1 MWAKIISIKRTKDLN
16 YFSLCA
22 LDLFNTRVSQFE
34 LNYWNKLTFPR
45 HSNLLRCIMWDG
57 SDIIFPDKGW
67 QYFRIHNL
75 AQVYCVNLYII
86 CYLNMRVGQRG
97 GGHGRIT
104 ELAGK
109 IIHRSTWHT
118 VFRAE
123 RSKIWQNF
131 LSEFFFKDDT
141 RLYCSST
148 SRGSAARD
156 KRCQYESTSAA
167 PTLHTHSFCAAHA
180 PVTRRS
186 RVQCETSF
194 RHWGKWFPAVNSIFC
209 KHVAVSSF
217 HNLEWQKTFK

>member
-45 HSNLLRCIMWDG
+45 HSNLRCIMWDG

-75 AQVYCVNLYII
+75 AQVYCVNLYMLFKYA
-86 CYLNMRVGQRG
+86 CGTEGRGTRSNHRVGWTN
-97 GGHGRIT
+97 HT
-104 ELAGK
+104 SE
-109 IIHRSTWHT
+109 HT
-118 VFRAE
+118 VFRGE
-123 RSKIWQNF
+123 RSKIWQKWRYSSLLQQYKPRF
-131 LSEFFFKDDT
+131 SCTCAWQTLPVWKHKRSS
-141 RLYCSST
+141 CS
-148 SRGSAARD
+148 AYAQLL
-156 KRCQYESTSAA
+156 RC
-167 PTLHTHSFCAAHA
+167 
-180 PVTRRS
+180 S
-186 RVQCETSF
+186 RVQCETRHF